1 MIYGYARVST
11 DGQTLDGQLEQLEAA
26 GCTKIFREKM
36 SGANRNRPQL
46 QKLLRVI
53 EEGDMLV
60 VARLDRLARSL
71 ADLVHIMAKIETA
84 GVEFRS
90 LGEAID
96 TSTPAGRAMM
106 QMVGVFAEFERR
118 IINERTKAGREAA
131 RRRGVHLGRKPKLSS
146 HQRTEALQRLQNG
159 DTAADIARTMG
170 VHRTTI
176 SRLQQNKEAA

>member
-11 DGQTLDGQLEQLEAA
+11 DGQTLDGQLGQLQAA
-26 GCTKIFREKM
+26 GCDRIFREKI
-36 SGANRNRPQL
+36 SGADRNRPEL
-46 QKLLRVI
+46 KKLLGVI
-53 EEGDMLV
+53 EDGDMLI

-71 ADLVHIMAKIETA
+71 VDLVHIMAQIEGA

-118 IINERTKAGREAA
+118 MIEERTKAGREAA
-131 RRRGVHLGRKPKLSS
+131 RRRGVRLGRKPKLTA
-146 HQRTEALQRLQNG
+146 HQRREALQRLQNG
-159 DTAADIARTMG
+159 DTPTDIARTMG

-176 SRLQQNKEAA
+176 SRLRESEEAA

>member
-11 DGQTLDGQLEQLEAA
+11 DGQTLDGQLGQLQAA
-26 GCTKIFREKM
+26 GCDRIFQEKI
-36 SGANRNRPQL
+36 SAADRNWPEL
-46 QKLLRVI
+46 KKLLGVI
-53 EEGDMLV
+53 EDGDMLI

-71 ADLVHIMAKIETA
+71 VDLVHIMAQIEGG

-106 QMVGVFAEFERR
+106 QMVGVFAESERR
-118 IINERTKAGREAA
+118 MIEERTK
-131 RRRGVHLGRKPKLSS
+131 RRGVRLGRKPKLTA
-146 HQRTEALQRLQNG
+146 HQRREALQRLQNG
-159 DTAADIARTMG
+159 DTPTDIARTMG

-176 SRLQQNKEAA
+176 SRLQESKEAA

>member
-11 DGQTLDGQLEQLEAA
+11 EGQDLSGQLEELKAA
-26 GCTKIFREKM
+26 SCTKIFREKI
-36 SGANRNRPQL
+36 SGADRNRPQL

-53 EEGDMLV
+53 EGGDMLI

-71 ADLVHIMAKIETA
+71 ADLVHIMAKIEAA

-118 IINERTKAGREAA
+118 IIEERTKAGREAA

-170 VHRTTI
+170 VHRSTI
-176 SRLQQNKEAA
+176 SRLPKSQESA